1 MQCCKNIR
9 GLIYVQVFALPP
21 QKKDLKQELISGQG
35 SITGGMV
42 ILF

>member
-1 MQCCKNIR
+1 MFYFKGCAT
-9 GLIYVQVFALPP
+9 LSVTPT
-21 QKKDLKQELISGQG
+21 KKDLKQELISGQG